1 MKRYVFDSWAILAW
15 LQGERPA
22 DATVDRLLRRVQAL
36 KAHGAMSWIQVGE
49 VCYQVERRGGVDAA
63 HRVVRSIESMG
74 VKLDLPSRESILA
87 AASWK
92 AKSKISY
99 ADGFLVEL
107 GVRHEAALVTGDRE
121 ILELAASGAVQL
133 EWLGAKV

>member
-1 MKRYVFDSWAILAW
+1 
-15 LQGERPA
+15 
-22 DATVDRLLRRVQAL
+22 
-36 KAHGAMSWIQVGE
+36 MSWIQVGE
-49 VCYQVERRGGVDAA
+49 VFYQMERRTGVDTA
-63 HRVVRSIESMG
+63 RRFTQTLQGMG
-74 VKLDLPSRESILA
+74 LTLDTPTKNSILA

-107 GVRHEAALVTGDRE
+107 GVRHEAALVTGDPE
-121 ILELAASGAVQL
+121 ILELAAGGAVQL